1 MASPYSLDIDLAP
14 GVFLTVSEAASA
26 CRVHEATI
34 ERAAEAHRFPN
45 AFRRADD
52 GAWLVPVGDLGA
64 AGFPLSPYGSR
75 TPVAA
80 GREESD
86 AMPDVN
92 SELAEWRHRAEVAEA
107 LVAEQARTIQS
118 LKRALGS

>member
-1 MASPYSLDIDLAP
+1 VTSQRSFDVGLPP
-14 GVFLTVSEAASA
+14 GVFLTVAEAASA

-45 AFRRADD
+45 AYHRAKD
-52 GAWLVPVGDLGA
+52 GAWLVPVGDLSA
-64 AGFPLSPYGSR
+64 AGFPVSPFGGR

-80 GREESD
+80 GREEND
-86 AMPDVN
+86 ATPDLQA
-92 SELAEWRHRAEVAEA
+92 ELAEWRRRAEKAEA
-107 LVAEQARTIQS
+107 LAEERARTIEQ